1 MISILPILTH
11 SPHKK
16 SPILPF
22 QNQIISPKTYRLQL
36 GIQTNHL
43 WRVSKWFALFCLQ
56 TKQIIK
62 NQVFMC
68 SRKHTFTF
76 CLFSPYLFSLP
87 TAQKAS
93 LRFPFLSPS
102 PPLILFLLLLFNI
115 PSVFFIPPLLFFLL
129 FSFSSSFSFTSFFSS
144 SYFSS
149 SFSFHAAASC
159 PLAAMFCLL
168 KNTNL

>member
-1 MISILPILTH
+1 MKMISILPLLTH

-62 NQVFMC
+62 NLVFMC

-76 CLFSPYLFSLP
+76 CLFSPYLFSLS

-102 PPLILFLLLLFNI
+102 PPLIFSSSPFQYSICIFHPSSSLFPPLLLFLLIFLHFI
-115 PSVFFIPPLLFFLL
+115 FFFFIFF
-129 FSFSSSFSFTSFFSS
+129 FIFFFSCCCFMS
-144 SYFSS
+144 IGCYVL
-149 SFSFHAAASC
+149 
-159 PLAAMFCLL
+159 LAQ
-168 KNTNL
+168 KH